1 MNRDSGF
8 TLFEALV
15 AVALLALLAG
25 LLAPAIRAVSLAE
38 TRVREHVV
46 SRETT
51 ARLEALLRDSVA
63 RVQPLPDTIGL
74 GAVSGSPR
82 GLSLWVRM
90 PTSGELVQLNLTI
103 EGEDVIIAMAGS
115 GSITGEPQT
124 SMLAGVGRDAR
135 FYYYG
140 ETETRDA
147 LAWTSQWEY
156 NHLPRLIV
164 LDLAPING
172 TIRRIEL
179 DVPAQARF
187 DCDFDSG
194 FGVCL
199 GGG

>member
-15 AVALLALLAG
+15 AVALLALLAV

-38 TRVREHVV
+38 ARVREHVG
-46 SRETT
+46 SREMTG
-51 ARLEALLRDSVA
+51 RLEALLRESVA
-63 RVQPLPDTIGL
+63 RVQPMPDATGQ
-74 GAVSGSPR
+74 GAVTGSAR

-90 PTSGELVQLNLTI
+90 PASGELARLEVTLAR
-103 EGEDVIIAMAGS
+103 EDVIIAMAGS
-115 GSITGEPQT
+115 GPIPGEPQT
-124 SMLAGVGRDAR
+124 SRMAGVGRDAR
-135 FYYYG
+135 FFYYG

-147 LAWTSQWEY
+147 LAWASQWEY

-164 LDLAPING
+164 LDLAPIDG
-172 TIRRIEL
+172 TIRRIEI

>member
-8 TLFEALV
+8 TLLEALITV
-15 AVALLALLAG
+15 GLLALLAV
-25 LLAPAIRAVSLAE
+25 LLAPAVRAVSLAE
-38 TRVREHVV
+38 ARVREHVE
-46 SRETT
+46 SRET
-51 ARLEALLRDSVA
+51 AGRLAALLRDSVT
-63 RVQPLPDTIGL
+63 RVQPMPD
-74 GAVSGSPR
+74 AAAR
-82 GLSLWVRM
+82 GGVFGTADTLSLWVRM
-90 PTSGELVQLNLTI
+90 PASGELARLDFVF
-103 EGEDVIIAMAGS
+103 GGDDVLVTLAGP
-115 GSITGEPQT
+115 GSSPRMTQT
-124 SMLAGVGRDAR
+124 SRLAGVGRDAR
-135 FYYYG
+135 LYYYG

-147 LAWTSQWEY
+147 LAWTSRWEY

>member
-15 AVALLALLAG
+15 AVALLALLAV

-38 TRVREHVV
+38 ARVREHVG
-46 SRETT
+46 SREMTG
-51 ARLEALLRDSVA
+51 RLEALLRESVA
-63 RVQPLPDTIGL
+63 RVQPMPDATGQ
-74 GAVSGSPR
+74 GAVTGSAR

-90 PTSGELVQLNLTI
+90 PASGELARLDVTLAR
-103 EGEDVIIAMAGS
+103 EDVIIAMAGS
-115 GSITGEPQT
+115 GPIPGEPQT
-124 SMLAGVGRDAR
+124 SRLAGVGRDAH
-135 FYYYG
+135 FFYYG

-164 LDLAPING
+164 LDLAPIDG
-172 TIRRIEL
+172 TIRRIEI